1 MFDFLEKLRA
11 KPDRTKKQ
19 IAFLSALFF
28 VGIIFVMWLSV
39 IFPNWRES
47 QSKEAKDSKLPPT
60 PISAFFGTFF
70 SGISAISE
78 EFGQLKDS
86 ISSFI
91 KAPDYYVSTTTN
103 EEN

>member
-47 QSKEAKDSKLPPT
+47 QSKEAKASEFPPS
-60 PISAFFGTFF
+60 PISAFLGTFS

-78 EFGQLKDS
+78 EFSKLKDS
-86 ISSFI
+86 ISSLT
-91 KAPDYYVSTTTN
+91 KAQDYYVSTTTN
-103 EEN
+103 EQN